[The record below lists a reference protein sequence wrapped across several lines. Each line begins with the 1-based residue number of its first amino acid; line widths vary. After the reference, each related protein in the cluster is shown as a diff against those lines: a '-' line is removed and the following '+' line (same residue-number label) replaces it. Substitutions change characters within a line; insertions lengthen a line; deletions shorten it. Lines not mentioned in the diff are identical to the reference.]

1 MQIEDERVVWTRE
14 YQNHFA
20 LKFQAKIEKARWIE
34 QKAQAEMPTSSWPRL
49 FLAAIG
55 LVFSIPGSTN
65 HAPALHTI
73 SLLLPPTLAE
83 FDSRWS
89 TRHRCLFCPLF
100 VIFLSAFCTYT
111 AWQEGGGGEVFEQ
124 ANDRCDSMKREK
136 LKLHGFASVA
146 TFS

>member
-1 MQIEDERVVWTRE
+1 
-14 YQNHFA
+14 
-20 LKFQAKIEKARWIE
+20 
-34 QKAQAEMPTSSWPRL
+34 MPTSSWPRL

-111 AWQEGGGGEVFEQ
+111 AWQVGGGGRSS
-124 ANDRCDSMKREK
+124 NRRMID
-136 LKLHGFASVA
+136 A
-146 TFS
+146 TRWKGRNWSCMDLQVLRLFRNIEHMDVLIWLRSNRFWGWWK